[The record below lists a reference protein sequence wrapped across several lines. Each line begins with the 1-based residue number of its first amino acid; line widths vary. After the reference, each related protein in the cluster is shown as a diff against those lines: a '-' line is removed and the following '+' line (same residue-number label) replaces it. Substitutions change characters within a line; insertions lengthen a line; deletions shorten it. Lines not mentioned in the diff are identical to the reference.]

1 MILKGTFPTEKFK
14 SLATPFYFYDITLLK
29 ETLNTVKTEAGK
41 YGYHVHYAV
50 KANANPRILSIIAEY
65 GLGADC
71 VSGGEIQ
78 AALDAGFP
86 ARKIVYA
93 GVGKTD
99 WEINLGLDNDIFC
112 FNVESAAELEI
123 LEELAAAKNKVASIA
138 LRINPEVDAHTH
150 AKITTGMKENKFG
163 INLSQLGGVL
173 DKLKEMKHVK
183 LIGIHSHI
191 GSQITDMSSFRNLV
205 IRFNEI
211 QEELE
216 RAIDKHS
223 KSIIASTIELLLNH
237 CQRFYDRQFI
247 TRENKNKLLL
257 ARLDRM
263 FDEYLDSG
271 RLSAGGLPVLAQCA
285 AALNLSAAYFS
296 DLLKFETGKSL
307 EEYFEFRRLDTA
319 RRLLSEGMHTP
330 AAVARLLG
338 YPNVQC
344 FSLIFKR
351 VVGVPPGEFRYSRN

>member
-1 MILKGTFPTEKFK
+1 MAKTGVKKDNQTLDIKPVCECCHCLGSKTLHPQVSLINLEKPE
-14 SLATPFYFYDITLLK
+14 LEED
-29 ETLNTVKTEAGK
+29 
-41 YGYHVHYAV
+41 AV
-50 KANANPRILSIIAEY
+50 KFEFYAILLIE
-65 GLGADC
+65 DC
-71 VSGGEIQ
+71 PDGCCCCGRKYYDYSVATMVFLTPGEIFRMSKEDTLPPKGWLL
-78 AALDAGFP
+78 AFHPDLLFRTSLKNHIKNYTFFSYHKEEALHLS
-86 ARKIVYA
+86 RRETSTV
-93 GVGKTD
+93 TC
-99 WEINLGLDNDIFC
+99 L
-112 FNVESAAELEI
+112 LEHI
-123 LEELAAAKNKVASIA
+123 EEELHHPI
-138 LRINPEVDAHTH
+138 DAHTGT
-150 AKITTGMKENKFG
+150 I
-163 INLSQLGGVL
+163 LSRHL
-173 DKLKEMKHVK
+173 
-183 LIGIHSHI
+183 
-191 GSQITDMSSFRNLV
+191 
-205 IRFNEI
+205 
-211 QEELE
+211 
-216 RAIDKHS
+216 
-223 KSIIASTIELLLNH
+223 ELLLDY
-237 CQRFYDRQFI
+237 CTRFYERQFI

-330 AAVARLLG
+330 AEVARLLG